1 MSNEKK
7 IKVGVFG
14 LGRGGAYLQSF
25 LTCNAEI
32 VAVCDQYQNRVDN
45 TIKSLG
51 DGVTG
56 YNDFD
61 KFIEHDMDAVLLA
74 NYFTEH
80 TKYAIRCLEKGI
92 SVLSECCSNLTM
104 AEGVALVRAAEKS
117 NAIYMLAENYPYMIF
132 NKEMKKVYGGGTLGK
147 CIFAEGEYNHPEDP
161 DNDGFVR
168 HHRPFTHHWRN
179 YLARCYYITH
189 SLGPLMYITGGTPK
203 KVTAFL
209 AFSPDTK
216 DGLSGLFVGDAAA
229 IINTLNDD
237 DSIFRV
243 TGCAGFGAHDVS
255 YRICG
260 QHGQIENVRGM
271 GDKVMLR
278 YNPWNLPEGESVSK
292 LYDPAWN
299 DKDEAL
305 IKKTGHGG
313 SDFLV
318 VRNFLDCIRENK
330 KPDFDVYF
338 ATTMASV
345 AILAHR
351 SALNGG
357 ASYDVPDFRRE
368 EDRKLWENDTLT
380 PFPNLDGTGATLPCC
395 SRPDYQPSEEEY
407 AKYREVVGENK

>member
-1 MSNEKK
+1 MAKVKN
-7 IKVGVFG
+7 IRVGVFG

-25 LTCNAEI
+25 LTCNATI
-32 VAVCDQYQNRVDN
+32 VAVCDQYQSRVDN
-45 TIKSLG
+45 TVKMLG

-61 KFIEHDMDAVLLA
+61 AFIEHDMDAVLLA

-92 SVLSECCSNLTM
+92 HVLSECTSNLTM
-104 AEGVALVRAAEKS
+104 ADGVALVRAAEKS
-117 NAIYMLAENYPYMIF
+117 GAIYMLAENYPYMIF
-132 NKEMKKVYGGGTLGK
+132 NKEMKRVYSSGTLGK
-147 CIFAEGEYNHPEDP
+147 CIFAEGEYNHPEAP
-161 DNDGFVR
+161 ANEGFIK
-168 HHRPFTHHWRN
+168 HHRPFTNHWRK
-179 YLARCYYITH
+179 YLARAYYITH
-189 SLGPLMYITGGTPK
+189 SLGPLMYITGAFPK
-203 KVTAFL
+203 KVHAF
-209 AFSPDTK
+209 AAYSPDTK

-229 IINTLNDD
+229 IITCLNDD
-237 DSIFRV
+237 DSVFRV

-271 GDKVMLR
+271 GDKIMLR
-278 YNPWNLPEGESVSK
+278 YNPWALPEGESVSK
-292 LYDPAWN
+292 LYEPAWN

-313 SDFLV
+313 SDFIV
-318 VRNFLDCIRENK
+318 VRNFLECIREDK

-351 SALNGG
+351 SLLNGG
-357 ASYDVPDFRRE
+357 VPFDVPDFRKE
-368 EDRKLWENDTLT
+368 EDRTLYENDTLS
-380 PFPNLDGTGATLPCC
+380 PIPALDGTPATLPCC
-395 SRPDYQPSEEEY
+395 SHPEYQPSEEEL
-407 AKYREVVGENK
+407 ANYRLIVGENN